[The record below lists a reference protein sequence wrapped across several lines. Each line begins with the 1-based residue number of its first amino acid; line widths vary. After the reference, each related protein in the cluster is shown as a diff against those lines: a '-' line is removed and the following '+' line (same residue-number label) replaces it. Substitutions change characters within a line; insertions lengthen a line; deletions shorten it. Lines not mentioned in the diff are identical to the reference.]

1 MDEALKM
8 VRETLSNIEEKLL
21 QENLRFSY
29 VSSSGIEYRFDE
41 NPFGRGYEVKIGE
54 RVFNDNTIS
63 GISLNDL
70 QKIVIDITNNLEEKV
85 LRKAK
90 EILKDINLRLASY
103 ISQKR

>member
-1 MDEALKM
+1 
-8 VRETLSNIEEKLL
+8 
-21 QENLRFSY
+21 
-29 VSSSGIEYRFDE
+29 
-41 NPFGRGYEVKIGE
+41 YEVKIGE
-54 RVFNDNTIS
+54 MVFNDNTIS